1 MGKLTKE
8 LLLQYALSSNA
19 EIRKA
24 YQKRLCEELLKKGLV
39 SIDDI
44 DLDFKKGL
52 KPDDFYALLTDTV
65 LTYCETSQ
73 IWETYFKII
82 SSEKVY
88 PLSAAYG
95 VIELCRSEVTDEIK
109 QRCYQWLRNFPAGQ
123 SESNLISSLLVDD
136 SQNGELIKIA
146 FEKSQRLSDGYNIMY
161 YVDDIEPYP
170 ALLDF
175 IEILAA
181 KKQHSVNIYLIRFCL
196 KRLFH
201 ALADSEY
208 PDRKSLIPK
217 AYQIFISLVD
227 GLSSSEDISSEMTG
241 DIYNLYA
248 TDRIDTKTYLAL
260 STKFTLLADKD
271 NNRHLSSLNNGLPK
285 AAKETVENLPV
296 IEKII
301 EKQLALMN
309 EKEILRDL
317 LLKLS
322 QIAHLYREKENFTTE
337 ILPPLRRLFLK
348 KAALLENA
356 SKPVYQCCRN
366 AWAKMDISVFLKIA
380 RYAPEGEICDLLL
393 FTGKG
398 YPHLWKKVFNKIRL
412 DELKAVTVIF
422 HLIGFY
428 DKDEFASLR
437 HTIEGNIKKLLTT
450 YSFSEVHANI
460 LTEKLQ
466 TVKALRHLQVQSRGL
481 SSEEVN
487 EILALLK

>member
-1 MGKLTKE
+1 M
-8 LLLQYALSSNA
+8 QYALHSNA
-19 EIRKA
+19 EIKKA

-44 DLDFKKGL
+44 TLDFKKEL
-52 KPDDFYALLTDTV
+52 KPNDFYALLTDTA

-88 PLSAAYG
+88 PLSAAYN
-95 VIELCRSEVTDEIK
+95 VIELCRSDVTEEIK
-109 QRCYQWLRNFPAGQ
+109 QRGYQWLRNFPAAQ
-123 SESNLISSLLVDD
+123 SENSLISSLLVDD
-136 SQNGELIKIA
+136 SENSELIKIA
-146 FEKSQRLSDGYNIMY
+146 FEKSQRLPDGYNIMY
-161 YVDDIEPYP
+161 CVEEIGFYP

-196 KRLFH
+196 KKLFH
-201 ALADSEY
+201 TLADSEY
-208 PDRKSLIPK
+208 PERKSLFPK
-217 AYQIFISLVD
+217 AYQIFTSLVN
-227 GLSSSEDISSEMTG
+227 GLSSSEDISPEITG

-248 TDRIDTKTYLAL
+248 TDKIDTKTYLAL
-260 STKFTLLADKD
+260 STKFVLLADKD
-271 NNRHLSSLNNGLPK
+271 NNRHMSSLNNGLPK

-301 EKQLALMN
+301 EKQLDVTD

-337 ILPPLRRLFLK
+337 ILPPLRSLFLK
-348 KAALLENA
+348 KVALLENA
-356 SKPVYQCCRN
+356 HKVVYQCCRN

-380 RYAPEGEICDLLL
+380 CYAPEGEICNLLR
-393 FTGKG
+393 FTGKE
-398 YPHLWKKVFNKIRL
+398 YPHLWKKVFNKIRF
-412 DELKAVTVIF
+412 DELRAVTVIF
-422 HLIGFY
+422 HLIEFY

-437 HTIEGNIKKLLTT
+437 HVIESNIKKLLMT
-450 YSFSEVHANI
+450 YSFSEVHADI
-460 LTEKLQ
+460 LTKKLQ
-466 TVKALRHLQVQSRGL
+466 TVKALSDLQVQSKEL
-481 SSEEVN
+481 SSKEVN